1 MCLNLTTV
9 RGLASCSPSS
19 NRHAEIKTAIYD
31 MTVPLTTRLPRQ
43 NETDGVNYHFVS
55 TEEFERLVKEE
66 KMMEFGP
73 YPVSAFSPP
82 SPLPA

>member
-1 MCLNLTTV
+1 
-9 RGLASCSPSS
+9 
-19 NRHAEIKTAIYD
+19 